1 MIFYNLFKFT
11 FCNCAVLHSVTVT
24 TIWWL
29 QRGVSTNAQIVFFD
43 RSMFVLMWRQIQT
56 AHEQHSNQ
64 AYHTSNKFETKPAKR
79 FARWLSRWN
88 KSLFGKSGYW
98 IGALKFNINFQSTN
112 LRWLRKTRCKNIILR
127 QVTVQLNW
135 FLKITCVRGGWQTR
149 GKILHNYAIFLL
161 SIEMVLT
168 KYVNY

>member
-127 QVTVQLNW
+127 QLYNWIDFWKLRVSGGGDKRGAKFYIITVYFYYQSKW
-135 FLKITCVRGGWQTR
+135 
-149 GKILHNYAIFLL
+149 Y
-161 SIEMVLT
+161 
-168 KYVNY
+168 